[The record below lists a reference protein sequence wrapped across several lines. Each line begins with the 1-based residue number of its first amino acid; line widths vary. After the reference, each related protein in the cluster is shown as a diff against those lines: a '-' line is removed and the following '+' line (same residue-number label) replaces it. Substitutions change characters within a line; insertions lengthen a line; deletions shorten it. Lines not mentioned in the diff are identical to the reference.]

1 MKNPLDV
8 QLTLFNASKT
18 SKGYVFGK
26 KEEYLPEHINS
37 LEIFESWCLFIHHS
51 VHKTRLVLLLEVT
64 KFVSHKSDTIL
75 KPLLFGMGY
84 IGDDLKEMMK
94 YILWRATN
102 RSQITTHLGHLSFE
116 CKLDGRPFTVMS
128 TSHCRSQFNLGKLSS
143 ILTIYDNQ
151 GEGWSVV
158 NTKRYFWLEDP
169 WEDTSQQQPLMT
181 TSHQFEENLILLCTM
196 HEIKKVD
203 PKKHSCRLFCIRC
216 FLKYYDRRNTA
227 I

>member
-1 MKNPLDV
+1 LFEDIRLAININNSAAISVKDPLDV

-26 KEEYLPEHINS
+26 KEGYSPEQIDS
-37 LEIFESWCLFIHHS
+37 LEIFESWCLFIHRS
-51 VHKTRLVLLLEVT
+51 VHKTQLALLLKVT

-116 CKLDGRPFTVMS
+116 CKLDGRPFTVTS
-128 TSHCRSQFNLGKLSS
+128 TSHHPSQFTLGKLSS
-143 ILTIYDNQ
+143 MLTIYDNQ
-151 GEGWSVV
+151 GEGWSAV
-158 NTKRYFWLEDP
+158 NTKRYFWSEDP
-169 WEDTSQQQPLMT
+169 REDTS
-181 TSHQFEENLILLCTM
+181 H
-196 HEIKKVD
+196 
-203 PKKHSCRLFCIRC
+203 
-216 FLKYYDRRNTA
+216 
-227 I
+227 